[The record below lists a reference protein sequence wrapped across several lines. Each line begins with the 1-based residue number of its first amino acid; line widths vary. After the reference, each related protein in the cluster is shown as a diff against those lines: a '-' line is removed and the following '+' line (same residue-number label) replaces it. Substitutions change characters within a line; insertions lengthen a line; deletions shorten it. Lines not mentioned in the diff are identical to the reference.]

1 MKPWTQKKK
10 CMTASICF
18 EGFFSNLTHQYDWNY
33 ATGTTIISI
42 HVYHKIT
49 VLEEEYIFVKWS
61 RRIGCPEM
69 RRIPKRLLWY
79 TRKYLCYNGTRWA
92 QIEIFPNWYAFF
104 FWFMVC
110 IFLFLNSMCLFCFAR
125 FFFFNLIRIQQSN
138 IYFLEYLFWHDH
150 QPEVKFPSNMME
162 IVFLNWIIWKLHEN
176 PKCGNVLH
184 LILI

>member
-1 MKPWTQKKK
+1 
-10 CMTASICF
+10 
-18 EGFFSNLTHQYDWNY
+18 
-33 ATGTTIISI
+33 
-42 HVYHKIT
+42 
-49 VLEEEYIFVKWS
+49 
-61 RRIGCPEM
+61 M
-69 RRIPKRLLWY
+69 RRDREVRYDVLVCMCIGMYVCNKMPPENIY
-79 TRKYLCYNGTRWA
+79 VRKVHDELESKSVQTGGMH
-92 QIEIFPNWYAFF
+92 FF
-104 FWFMVC
+104 FGFVVST
-110 IFLFLNSMCLFCFAR
+110 FLCFHVSLNSMCLFCFAR